1 MLGWDFLLQILLLR
15 TLLERPTLQRNISIF
30 IQSQSTMSY
39 VTCTYLGR
47 LFPSFVSF
55 KELLKFQQMKGTSW
69 MLWLQRINFP
79 HKYYICVNGAYRGR
93 ISKTNESSFNSTL
106 ANETLS
112 SHQRE
117 FNKIKKK
124 YFASLCC
131 DQLII
136 LWQDSAVKL
145 DTFQQE
151 AESGKYLNVL
161 KLSFD
166 CQECFNYLKTWKL

>member
-47 LFPSFVSF
+47 LFPSFFNF

-112 SHQRE
+112 SNQRE
-117 FNKIKKK
+117 FNKKNI
-124 YFASLCC
+124 YFASLC

-136 LWQDSAVKL
+136 LWQDPAVKL
-145 DTFQQE
+145 DTFQQG
-151 AESGKYLNVL
+151 AESGKYLKVL
-161 KLSFD
+161 KLSVD
-166 CQECFNYLKTWKL
+166 C

>member
-1 MLGWDFLLQILLLR
+1 MLGSDFLLQILLLR

-79 HKYYICVNGAYRGR
+79 HKYYICVNGAYRDR

-112 SHQRE
+112 SNQRE
-117 FNKIKKK
+117 FNKKK
-124 YFASLCC
+124 YIFCISVWSIDNFVTRSCSQIRYFPAGS
-131 DQLII
+131 
-136 LWQDSAVKL
+136 W
-145 DTFQQE
+145 E
-151 AESGKYLNVL
+151 
-161 KLSFD
+161 
-166 CQECFNYLKTWKL
+166 W

>member
-1 MLGWDFLLQILLLR
+1 MLGSDFLLQILLLR

-79 HKYYICVNGAYRGR
+79 HKYYICVNGAYRDR

-112 SHQRE
+112 SNQRE
-117 FNKIKKK
+117 FNKKK
-124 YFASLCC
+124 YIFCISVWSIDNFVTRFCSQIRYFPAGS
-131 DQLII
+131 
-136 LWQDSAVKL
+136 W
-145 DTFQQE
+145 E
-151 AESGKYLNVL
+151 
-161 KLSFD
+161 
-166 CQECFNYLKTWKL
+166 W

>member
-1 MLGWDFLLQILLLR
+1 MLGSDFLLQILLLR

-79 HKYYICVNGAYRGR
+79 HKYYICVNGAYRDR

-112 SHQRE
+112 SNQRE
-117 FNKIKKK
+117 FNKKIYIFCISVWSIDNFVTRSCSQIR
-124 YFASLCC
+124 YFPAGS
-131 DQLII
+131 
-136 LWQDSAVKL
+136 W
-145 DTFQQE
+145 E
-151 AESGKYLNVL
+151 
-161 KLSFD
+161 
-166 CQECFNYLKTWKL
+166 W